1 VNMLDSTSGY
11 PDATNRAVTKPKLY
25 EEQIAFL
32 VKAGTL
38 DRIEEARGDMKQ
50 ADFLRQ
56 AIDDAIYKARR
67 AKHYKG

>member
-1 VNMLDSTSGY
+1 MDIVDSTSGY
-11 PDATNRAVTKPKLY
+11 PGATNRAVTKPKLY

-38 DRIEEARGDMKQ
+38 ERIEQARGDMKQ

-56 AIDDAIYKARR
+56 AVDDAIYKARR
-67 AKHYKG
+67 AKHRKG